1 MVHLIIFLFLDG
13 ISACFLW
20 GGVWIW
26 LIQRFK
32 QAKFIPLG
40 NAVANELKF
49 QIEFRE
55 RYDLNLRLSE
65 NILYMIYNLD
75 KTKEQQMIEYTKSKA
90 GSIDLQNKYCLNIK
104 N

>member
-1 MVHLIIFLFLDG
+1 M
-13 ISACFLW
+13 
-20 GGVWIW
+20 
-26 LIQRFK
+26 IQRFK

-65 NILYMIYNLD
+65 NILYINLD
-75 KTKEQQMIEYTKSKA
+75 KTKEQQMIEYTKSKIA
-90 GSIDLQNKYCLNIK
+90 SIDLQNKYCLNIK